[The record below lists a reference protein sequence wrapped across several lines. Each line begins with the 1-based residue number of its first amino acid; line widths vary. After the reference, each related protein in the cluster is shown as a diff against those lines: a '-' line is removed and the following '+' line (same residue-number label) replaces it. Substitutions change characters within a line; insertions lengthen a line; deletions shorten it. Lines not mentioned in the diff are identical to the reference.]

1 MKYYYALFK
10 ETTEGVE
17 VEFPDLTGCV
27 TFGADWDE
35 ALENA
40 TDALAAW
47 LANAEPQFIVKPSSH
62 KVLAGLKGTLVPI
75 QIDEEILASYQ
86 KLIRFNVIFPE
97 KELKRV
103 DAYRKKI
110 GLKRSTFF
118 LIAIEEYLQHHA
130 NIG

>member
-10 ETTEGVE
+10 ETAECVE

-35 ALENA
+35 ALQNA

-47 LANAEPQFIVKPSSH
+47 LANAEPQFIKKPSPH
-62 KVLAGLKGTLVPI
+62 RALAGLKGTLIPI
-75 QIDEEILASYQ
+75 QIDEDIIASYQ
-86 KLIRFNVIFPE
+86 KLIRFNVIFPA
-97 KELKRV
+97 KELKRI
-103 DAYRKKI
+103 DTYRKKI

-118 LIAIEEYLQHHA
+118 LIASEEYLQHHA
-130 NIG
+130 G